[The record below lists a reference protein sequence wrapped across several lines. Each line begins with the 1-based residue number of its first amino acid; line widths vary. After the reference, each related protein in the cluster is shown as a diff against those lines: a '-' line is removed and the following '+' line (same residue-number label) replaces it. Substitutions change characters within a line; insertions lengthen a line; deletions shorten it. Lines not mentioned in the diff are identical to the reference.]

1 MILPPLVFP
10 DQIYKTRAVQFRSKI
25 DNANEKPKVLNKL
38 KDPKVSEIN
47 LRVKTSP

>member
-1 MILPPLVFP
+1 VILPPLVFP
-10 DQIYKTRAVQFRSKI
+10 DQNYKTQVVQFWPKI
-25 DNANEKPKVLNKL
+25 DTANEKPKVLNEL

>member
-10 DQIYKTRAVQFRSKI
+10 DQIYKTRALQFWPKI
-25 DNANEKPKVLNKL
+25 DNANEKPKVPNEL